1 MKKVIKLA
9 LVLICAM
16 CATSLYAQKF
26 ARVSLQTVIAEM
38 PEIAKMQTDIEAFAK
53 ELGEQLE
60 VMQVEFNNKYADF
73 QKNSATINESVRNL
87 KEKELMDLQQRIGE
101 FQQIAQQDIEK
112 KQNELLQPILQKANE
127 AVKKVASAG
136 GYTAVFDTSL
146 NALAYYDEAAITD
159 IEPAVRAELGIA
171 ATTATPAAN

>member
-1 MKKVIKLA
+1 M
-9 LVLICAM
+9 
-16 CATSLYAQKF
+16 
-26 ARVSLQTVIAEM
+26 
-38 PEIAKMQTDIEAFAK
+38 
-53 ELGEQLE
+53 
-60 VMQVEFNNKYADF
+60 
-73 QKNSATINESVRNL
+73 
-87 KEKELMDLQQRIGE
+87 MDLQQRIGE

-171 ATTATPAAN
+171 ATTATPAANSSGIAHTLIAGIRKCRATELSRSNPRLTTSRSIDLDRLFVF